1 MKIDSCGFVDAE
13 GYRFQVLKDF
23 IIRERQR
30 QGFTLKMRCE
40 FAQAIGITGFDH
52 V

>member
-1 MKIDSCGFVDAE
+1 MKIDSCRFVDAE
-13 GYRFQVLKDF
+13 GYRFHVLKDF
-23 IIRERQR
+23 IIRERQGH
-30 QGFTLKMRCE
+30 GFTLKRDCE